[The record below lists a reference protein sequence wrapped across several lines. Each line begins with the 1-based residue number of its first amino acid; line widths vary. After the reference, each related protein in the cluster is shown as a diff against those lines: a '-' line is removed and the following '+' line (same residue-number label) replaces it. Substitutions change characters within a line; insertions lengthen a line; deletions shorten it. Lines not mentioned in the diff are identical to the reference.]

1 MLLFAFDS
9 KELFQQM
16 KRPPPYFPQTSLN
29 PASDKRY
36 MKFKLAAA
44 LLIVLLIAILVG
56 AGIGI
61 YYLIAWLF

>member
-1 MLLFAFDS
+1 
-9 KELFQQM
+9 M

-36 MKFKLAAA
+36 MKFKLVAA
-44 LLIVLLIAILVG
+44 LSVVVLIALLAG